1 MASLSDFLASRKTET
16 KKASAGVCDLTAPIY
31 AGLTRDPEFDTRN
44 INKIYGAFVQ
54 HVLNTEHNQNGDTDK
69 PEAAKRHIT
78 AMQAMLDWLAE
89 ADTNHVCVRGKMFRL
104 TLVPTETPDPV
115 PLPDKVKPG
124 NPAGAK

>member
-16 KKASAGVCDLTAPIY
+16 KKVSAGVCDLTAPIY
-31 AGLTRDPEFDTRN
+31 AGLTRESDFDTRN
-44 INKIYGAFVQ
+44 INKIYGGFVQ
-54 HVLNTEHNQNGDTDK
+54 HVLNTEHSQNGDVDK

-89 ADTNHVCVRGKMFRL
+89 TDENHVCVRGKLFRL
-104 TLVPTETPDPV
+104 TLVPTTEPAPV
-115 PLPDKVKPG
+115 PNPVAGKGG